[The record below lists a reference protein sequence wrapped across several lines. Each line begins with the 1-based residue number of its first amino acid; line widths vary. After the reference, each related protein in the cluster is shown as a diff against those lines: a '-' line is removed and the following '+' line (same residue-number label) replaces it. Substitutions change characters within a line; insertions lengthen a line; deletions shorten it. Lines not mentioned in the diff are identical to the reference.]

1 MPFLHIFILSAI
13 QGITE
18 FLPISSSGHLQIL
31 PVLTN
36 LEKQPLIIDISVHL
50 GTLGGVIIFF
60 YKDIV
65 KLIQSFPRILQGR
78 KTANS
83 NTLIMVIIATFPIT
97 IIGGIIWFTDTVYL
111 FRNIETIAWA
121 TIGFGLLLYIADRFF
136 LTVRNIESI
145 NFFQAIIFGLAQV
158 IAIIPGTSRSGI
170 VITFA
175 RFFGY
180 KRVDATKFAMLLSI
194 PAILLPGVVSVIE
207 LIQSKNIQ
215 LQYDFFISLFISFIF
230 SLIAISILM
239 KWIKNSSFSP
249 FAFYRIIIGAMLLI
263 WIYFFDAEKLFMI

>member
-1 MPFLHIFILSAI
+1 MPLLHIFILSAI

-50 GTLGGVIIFF
+50 GTLGGVIIYF
-60 YKDIV
+60 YKDII
-65 KLIQSFPRILQGR
+65 KLLNSFPSLIKGR
-78 KTANS
+78 KSSEA
-83 NTLIMVIIATFPIT
+83 NTLIMIIIATVPIT
-97 IIGGIIWFTDTVYL
+97 ILGGVIWITDTVYI
-111 FRNIETIAWA
+111 FRNIEIIAWA
-121 TIGFGLLLYIADRFF
+121 TLGFGLLLYISDRFF

-145 NFFQAIIFGLAQV
+145 NFFQALIFGLAQV

-180 KRVDATKFAMLLSI
+180 NRVDAAKFAMLLSI
-194 PAILLPGVVSVIE
+194 PAIILPGIVSVFQLIE
-207 LIQSKNIQ
+207 SRNIQ
-215 LQYDFFISLFISFIF
+215 LQYDFLISFFISFIF
-230 SLIAISILM
+230 SLIAIFILM

-263 WIYFFDAEKLFMI
+263 WIYYYDVEKLFII

>member
-1 MPFLHIFILSAI
+1 MPLLHIFILSAI

-50 GTLGGVIIFF
+50 GTLGGVIIYF
-60 YKDIV
+60 YKDII
-65 KLIQSFPRILQGR
+65 KLLNSFPSLIKGR
-78 KTANS
+78 KSSEA
-83 NTLIMVIIATFPIT
+83 NTLIMIIIATVPIT
-97 IIGGIIWFTDTVYL
+97 ILGGVIWITDTVYI
-111 FRNIETIAWA
+111 FRNIEIIAWA
-121 TIGFGLLLYIADRFF
+121 TLGFGLLLYISDRFF

-145 NFFQAIIFGLAQV
+145 NFFQALIFGLAQV

-180 KRVDATKFAMLLSI
+180 NRVDAAKFAMLLSI
-194 PAILLPGVVSVIE
+194 PAIILPGIVSVFE
-207 LIQSKNIQ
+207 LIESRNIQ
-215 LQYDFFISLFISFIF
+215 LQYDFLISFFISFIF
-230 SLIAISILM
+230 SLIAIFILM
-239 KWIKNSSFSP
+239 KWIKNSSSSP

-263 WIYFFDAEKLFMI
+263 WIYYYDVEKLFII

>member
-1 MPFLHIFILSAI
+1 MPLLHIFILSAI

-50 GTLGGVIIFF
+50 GTLGGVIIYF
-60 YKDIV
+60 YKDII
-65 KLIQSFPRILQGR
+65 KLLNSFPSLIKGR
-78 KTANS
+78 KSSEA
-83 NTLIMVIIATFPIT
+83 NTLIMIIIATVPIT
-97 IIGGIIWFTDTVYL
+97 ILGGVIWITDTVYI
-111 FRNIETIAWA
+111 FRNIEIIAWA
-121 TIGFGLLLYIADRFF
+121 TLGFGLLLYISDRFF

-145 NFFQAIIFGLAQV
+145 NFFQALIFGLAQV

-180 KRVDATKFAMLLSI
+180 NRVDAAKFAMLLSI
-194 PAILLPGVVSVIE
+194 PAIILPGIVSVFE
-207 LIQSKNIQ
+207 LIESRNIQ
-215 LQYDFFISLFISFIF
+215 LQYDFLISFFISFIF
-230 SLIAISILM
+230 SLIAIFILM

-263 WIYFFDAEKLFMI
+263 WIYYYDVEKLFII

>member
-1 MPFLHIFILSAI
+1 MPLLHIFILSAI

-36 LEKQPLIIDISVHL
+36 LQKQPLIIDISVHL
-50 GTLGGVIIFF
+50 GTLGGVIIYF
-60 YKDIV
+60 YKDII
-65 KLIQSFPRILQGR
+65 KLLNSFPSLIKGR
-78 KTANS
+78 KSSEA
-83 NTLIMVIIATFPIT
+83 NTLIMIIIATLPIT
-97 IIGGIIWFTDTVYL
+97 ILGGVIWLTDTVYL
-111 FRNIETIAWA
+111 FRNIEIIAWA
-121 TIGFGLLLYIADRFF
+121 TLGFGLLLYISDRFF

-145 NFFQAIIFGLAQV
+145 NFFQALIFGLAQV

-180 KRVDATKFAMLLSI
+180 NRVDAAKFAMLLSI
-194 PAILLPGVVSVIE
+194 PAIILPGIVSVFE
-207 LIQSKNIQ
+207 LIESRNIQ
-215 LQYDFFISLFISFIF
+215 LQYDFLISFFISFIF
-230 SLIAISILM
+230 SLLAIFILM

-249 FAFYRIIIGAMLLI
+249 FAFYRIIVGAMLLI
-263 WIYFFDAEKLFMI
+263 WIYYYDVEKLFII

>member
-60 YKDIV
+60 YKDIII
-65 KLIQSFPRILQGR
+65 LIKSFPSLLQGR

-83 NTLIMVIIATFPIT
+83 NTLIMIIIATFPIT
-97 IIGGIIWFTDTVYL
+97 IVGGVVWVTDTVYL

-121 TIGFGLLLYIADRFF
+121 TLGFGLLLYISDRFF

-230 SLIAISILM
+230 SLIAITILM
-239 KWIKNSSFSP
+239 KWIKNSSFSL

-263 WIYFFDAEKLFMI
+263 WIYYFDAEKLFMI

>member
-60 YKDIV
+60 YKDIII
-65 KLIQSFPRILQGR
+65 LIKSFPSLLQGR

-83 NTLIMVIIATFPIT
+83 NTLIMIIIATFPIT
-97 IIGGIIWFTDTVYL
+97 IVGGVVWVTDTVYL

-121 TIGFGLLLYIADRFF
+121 TLGFGLLLYISDRFF

-158 IAIIPGTSRSGI
+158 IAIIPGTSRSCI

-230 SLIAISILM
+230 SLIAITILM
-239 KWIKNSSFSP
+239 KWIKNSSFSL

-263 WIYFFDAEKLFMI
+263 WIYYFDAEKLFMI